1 MIDAKVEKLL
11 IEQMGKESASSA
23 LYLSM
28 HSWLEMKGLEG
39 CAGFMYTQAE
49 EERTHMLK
57 LMKYINDS
65 GGHAIIPGINQPKS
79 NFADV
84 RELFQLVLESE
95 MDISQSIHELVDV
108 CTKLKDYTTLHFL
121 QWYVAEQHEEEK
133 LARTIL
139 DKIEIIGLEGNGLY
153 LFDKEMAGL
162 QVQTEMKAQDAWG
175 SGNPKA

>member
-1 MIDAKVEKLL
+1 MIDSKVEKKL
-11 IEQMGKESASSA
+11 ISQMAKEAASSA

-39 CAGFMYTQAE
+39 CADFMYVQAE

-65 GGHAIIPGINQPKS
+65 GGHAIIQGVEQPKS
-79 NFADV
+79 EFTDV
-84 RELFQLVLESE
+84 KELFQLVLDSE
-95 MDISQSIHELVDV
+95 MDISQSIHDLVDL
-108 CTKLKDYTTLHFL
+108 CTQLKDYTTLHFL

-139 DKIEIIGLEGNGLY
+139 DKIEIIGMGGNGLY
-153 LFDKEMAGL
+153 LFDKEMVGI
-162 QVQTEMKAQDAWG
+162 QVRTEMKIQDAG
-175 SGNPKA
+175 GGAA

>member
-1 MIDAKVEKLL
+1 MIDPKVEKLL
-11 IEQMGKESASSA
+11 IEQMAKESASSA

-39 CAGFMYTQAE
+39 CADFMYTQAE

-65 GGHAIIPGINQPKS
+65 GGHAIIQGVNQPQSDFK
-79 NFADV
+79 DV
-84 RELFQLVLESE
+84 KELFQLVLDSE
-95 MDISQSIHELVDV
+95 MDISKSIHELVDV

-139 DKIEIIGLEGNGLY
+139 DKIEIIGLQGNGLY
-153 LFDKEMAGL
+153 LFDKEMTGM

-175 SGNPKA
+175 GGPKA

>member
-1 MIDAKVEKLL
+1 MIDPKVEKVL
-11 IEQMGKESASSA
+11 IEQMAKESASSA

-39 CAGFMYTQAE
+39 CATFMFAQAE

-65 GGHAIIPGINQPKS
+65 GGHAIIQGVKQPKAQFK
-79 NFADV
+79 NVKEIF
-84 RELFQLVLESE
+84 ELVLESE
-95 MDISQSIHELVDV
+95 KDISRSIHQLVDV

-139 DKIEIIGLEGNGLY
+139 DKLEIIGLEGNGLY
-153 LFDKEMAGL
+153 LFDKEIAGI
-162 QVQTEMKAQDAWG
+162 QVQTEMKAQDAG
-175 SGNPKA
+175 GAGA

>member
-1 MIDAKVEKLL
+1 MIDPKVEKLL
-11 IEQMGKESASSA
+11 ISQMAKESASSA

-39 CAGFMYTQAE
+39 CAFFMYAQAE
-49 EERTHMLK
+49 EERVHMLK

-65 GGHAIIPGINQPKS
+65 GGHAIIPGIKQPKS
-79 NFADV
+79 TFKDV
-84 RELFQLVLESE
+84 KELFQLVLHSE

-108 CTKLKDYTTLHFL
+108 CTKIKDYTTLHFL

-139 DKIEIIGLEGNGLY
+139 DKIDIIGLEGNGLY
-153 LFDKEMAGL
+153 LFDKEMTSI
-162 QVQTEMKAQDAWG
+162 QVQTEMKTQDAWG
-175 SGNPKA
+175 GGAKA

>member
-1 MIDAKVEKLL
+1 MLDSKVEKIL
-11 IEQMGKESASSA
+11 IEQMAKEAASSA

-39 CAGFMYTQAE
+39 CSTFMFAQAE

-65 GGHAIIPGINQPKS
+65 GGHAIIPGVKQPKHS
-79 NFADV
+79 FKNV
-84 RELFQLVLESE
+84 KEVFQLVLESE
-95 MDISQSIHELVDV
+95 MDISSSIHNLVDV

-133 LARTIL
+133 LSRTIL

-153 LFDKEMAGL
+153 LFDKEMGSM
-162 QVQTEMKAQDAWG
+162 QVQTEMKTQDAAG
-175 SGNPKA
+175 GGAA

>member
-1 MIDAKVEKLL
+1 MLDSKVEKIL
-11 IEQMGKESASSA
+11 IEQMAKEAASSS

-39 CAGFMYTQAE
+39 CASFMFAQAE

-65 GGHAIIPGINQPKS
+65 GGHALIPGVKQPKAQFK
-79 NFADV
+79 NV
-84 RELFQLVLESE
+84 KEVFQLVLESE
-95 MDISQSIHELVDV
+95 KDISQSIHNLVDV

-153 LFDKEMAGL
+153 LFDKEMAGM
-162 QVQTEMKAQDAWG
+162 QVNTEMKSQD
-175 SGNPKA
+175 SGEGGAA

>member
-1 MIDAKVEKLL
+1 MIDPKVEKAL
-11 IEQMGKESASSA
+11 IEQMAKESASSA

-39 CAGFMYTQAE
+39 CATFMFAQAE

-65 GGHAIIPGINQPKS
+65 GGHAIIQGVKQPKTHFK
-79 NFADV
+79 NVKEIF
-84 RELFQLVLESE
+84 ELVLESE
-95 MDISQSIHELVDV
+95 KEISRSIHQLVDV

-139 DKIEIIGLEGNGLY
+139 DKLEIIGLEGNGLY
-153 LFDKEMAGL
+153 LFDKEIAGI
-162 QVQTEMKAQDAWG
+162 QVQTEMKAQDAG
-175 SGNPKA
+175 GAGA